1 MGKIAKHSKKS
12 ILIIAG
18 LLTFFVT
25 GVTSLSLRGIAVAQT
40 TPPTCA
46 QGQRGTPQ
54 APCIPPG
61 GFKSPSQQAGGNII
75 DDYVNP
81 FIKLM
86 TALIGVAIVISIVLA
101 GIQYSSAGGDPSGV
115 AAAKKRITAAV
126 IALVAYAF
134 LLGFLQWLVPGG
146 LV

>member
-18 LLTFFVT
+18 LLTLFVAGIVNFSFG
-25 GVTSLSLRGIAVAQT
+25 GVSTAQS

-61 GFKSPSQQAGGNII
+61 GFKSPSQQAGGSII

-86 TALIGVAIVISIVLA
+86 TALIGVAIVVSIVVA

-146 LV
+146 LI